1 MKKCITLF
9 SFIFLIS
16 CGSVPLTPEA
26 KRVRQIQPDWANK
39 CKLISVE
46 EIQSTNGY
54 SPADCQNKAFYVMLN
69 RVAEMGGNA
78 YLVTHE
84 SVSPCLSGGTTLT
97 FEAYSCVSPG
107 TESKI
112 PSSDAV
118 SAKDDMS
125 KLETLKSMKDRGIIS
140 EEEFSKKKKEILD
153 RL

>member
-1 MKKCITLF
+1 MKNLTVMFLV
-9 SFIFLIS
+9 IFLAS

-26 KRVRQIQPDWANK
+26 KRVRQIQPDWANA

-84 SVSPCLSGGTTLT
+84 SVSPCLTGGTTLT
-97 FEAYSCVSPG
+97 FEAYSCNTFR
-107 TESKI
+107 TESKG
-112 PSSDAV
+112 SSSGALP
-118 SAKDDMS
+118 AADDLS
-125 KLETLKSMKDRGIIS
+125 KLETLKGMKDRGLINDD
-140 EEEFSKKKKEILD
+140 EYGRKKREILD
-153 RL
+153 KM